1 MLISTNSQQAPQVV
15 PGNEELL
22 NELDPF
28 VIGRKKLSEFWKVY
42 VKEADAFDKE
52 LSDGWNKFSTCSFF
66 IIITAI
72 LLFCVVLQNVGCN
85 IE

>member
-52 LSDGWNKFSTCSFF
+52 LSDG
-66 IIITAI
+66 
-72 LLFCVVLQNVGCN
+72 
-85 IE
+85 